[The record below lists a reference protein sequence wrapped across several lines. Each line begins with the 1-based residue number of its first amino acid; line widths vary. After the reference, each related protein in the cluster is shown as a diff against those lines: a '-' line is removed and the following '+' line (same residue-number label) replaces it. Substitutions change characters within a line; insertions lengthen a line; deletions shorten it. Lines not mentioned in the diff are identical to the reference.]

1 MGRKKKEIKEEVI
14 QTEIIETQSIEEVVE
29 PKQIDYSP
37 LSKEDYNWLVEVL
50 PNNNIRLQVKDS
62 IKLWNLK
69 NKLER
74 KVEPRPC
81 LCKSSGHHWLRCLT
95 VLNNYIDKI
104 KNV

>member
-1 MGRKKKEIKEEVI
+1 MGRKKKEIIEEVI
-14 QTEIIETQSIEEVVE
+14 KTEVVETQEVIE

-50 PNNNIRLQVKDS
+50 PNNKVRLQVKDAV
-62 IKLWNLK
+62 KLWNLK
-69 NKLER
+69 NTLER

-95 VLNNYIDKI
+95 VLNNYVNKI